1 MTGAGEARGWYNTLE
16 EITAMGLM
24 ITHEPVPLQTT
35 EEGVIRVA
43 GTRVTLDTV
52 VAAFEQGATAEEIVQ
67 QYPSLHLADAYA
79 VISYYLRHRPE
90 VETYLAERDQIS
102 RRVRLGNEGQFDPAG
117 LRARLLARRS
127 E

>member
-1 MTGAGEARGWYNTLE
+1 MEK
-16 EITAMGLM
+16 TAMDLR
-24 ITHEPVPLQTT
+24 IVQEPVPLQTS
-35 EEGVIRVA
+35 EEGIVRVA

-79 VISYYLRHRPE
+79 VIGYYLRHRPE
-90 VETYLAERDQIS
+90 VETYLAERDRVS
-102 RRVRLGNEGQFDPAG
+102 RQVRQENEARFDPAG
-117 LRARLLARRS
+117 VRARLLARRS